1 MANVSR
7 LFIRRLAALLAVP
20 LTAPFLLGQ
29 KANGLG
35 QTANVI
41 SPVRPL
47 QTELIAPLDITHVH
61 IGSPVLVRVDLQ
73 WAETGCT
80 MKAGSIV
87 QGHVVG
93 IVRRSKGVRDSEMQL
108 SFKAADCEAHHE
120 AQFPFTLVA
129 LIGPAGG
136 SVGTGQSGVSEA
148 PPLADAIGNAIG
160 GPGGIRSARSASAIN
175 SAFAVPARNLPTQIF
190 PGHVIDIR
198 KTVLSVG
205 AGAGG
210 ATIVTALG
218 HDLRLEQGTS
228 LILTHPVLS
237 ASEKATAKLS
247 SPEQKAFSM
256 SGTGGVGSEL
266 VSTGTGKVNV
276 PVAAP
281 AEMAIPET
289 PDESDICSGTCN
301 VVGGSKPE
309 SEVTGSS
316 AIASLSLKRLGYSP
330 RENREL
336 SNFDNETTLTFLDAS
351 NLLCTFD
358 PHRLRERSGLGE
370 EAVRNIRAVLVD
382 PQTHTIKRVMEWR
395 VRGNEQYLWR
405 LSQGR
410 VLVHMGHELR
420 LFDAEL
426 KPVRI
431 IRIDGP
437 VAWVVSSASGNHI
450 AVGTVRERHSAA
462 VHQDLEAVLS
472 SEPEEDVDVRV
483 FDEDFAVVISAV
495 QSSKMPSPVLSEA
508 GELRLHGDGH
518 THWKITEYRWDR
530 TEQTIASMKSACRPS
545 LSTPERDLIFAVGC
559 TTSGG
564 RWFRMLRRDGHPL
577 LKGVSPS
584 DEIQQSAQAAIDGAF
599 AVRIV
604 KTVRAMNYG
613 QPFKRTDLVGQKISI
628 YRSSDGRGL
637 ATVNTADF
645 ALSQMAFALS
655 PSGNQLA
662 LVGTNAIVFYAMN
675 LPHN

>member
-1 MANVSR
+1 M
-7 LFIRRLAALLAVP
+7 LAVP
-20 LTAPFLLGQ
+20 LTASFLLGQ
-29 KANGLG
+29 S
-35 QTANVI
+35 ANVV
-41 SPVRPL
+41 SPIRPL

-73 WAETGCT
+73 WAETSCIL
-80 MKAGSIV
+80 KAGSIV

-93 IVRRSKGVRDSEMQL
+93 IVKRSKGVKNSEMQL
-108 SFKAADCEAHHE
+108 SFDAADCEAHHE
-120 AQFPFTLVA
+120 VQFPFTLVA

-160 GPGGIRSARSASAIN
+160 GPSGIRSARTASAIN
-175 SAFAVPARNLPTQIF
+175 STFAVPPRNLPTQIL

-205 AGAGG
+205 VGAGG

-228 LILTHPVLS
+228 LILAHSVPG
-237 ASEKATAKLS
+237 ASEKSTAKLG
-247 SPEQKAFSM
+247 SPVQNGFSM
-256 SGTGGVGSEL
+256 SGTGGGGSGL
-266 VSTGTGKVNV
+266 VSTGTGKVSV
-276 PVAAP
+276 PAAAP
-281 AEMAIPET
+281 AALAIPEV
-289 PDESDICSGTCN
+289 PDESDVCLGTCN
-301 VVGGSKPE
+301 VVGGSKQE
-309 SEVTGSS
+309 SEVIDSS
-316 AIASLSLKRLGYSP
+316 VVASLGLRRLGYSP
-330 RENREL
+330 RETREM
-336 SNFDNETTLTFLDAS
+336 SDFDNETTLTFLDAF

-358 PHRLRERSGLGE
+358 PHRLRERAGLDE
-370 EAVRNIRAVLVD
+370 EAVRNIRAVLID
-382 PQTHTIKRVMEWR
+382 PKTHTIRRVMEWR
-395 VRGNEQYLWR
+395 VRGDGQYLWR

-410 VLVHMGHELR
+410 VLVHMGHELK

-426 KPVRI
+426 KPLRS
-431 IRIDGP
+431 IRVVGP
-437 VAWVVSSASGNHI
+437 VAWVASSPSGDHI
-450 AVGTVRERHSAA
+450 AVGTVRERYSAA

-472 SEPEEDVDVRV
+472 SEPEEDIEIRV
-483 FDEDFAVVISAV
+483 FDKDFAVVLTAE
-495 QSSKMPSPVLSEA
+495 QSSKMPSPVLSES

-518 THWKITEYRWDR
+518 THWKVTEYRWDR
-530 TEQTIASMKSACRPS
+530 TEQTIASMKSACRPL

-577 LKGVSPS
+577 LKGESPS
-584 DEIQQSAQAAIDGAF
+584 DEIQQSAQGAIDGAF
-599 AVRIV
+599 AVRIA

-613 QPFKRTDLVGQKISI
+613 QPFKKSDLVRQKVSI
-628 YRSSDGRGL
+628 YRSSDGKGL

-655 PSGNQLA
+655 PSGDQLA
-662 LVGTNAIVFYAMN
+662 LVGSNSIAFYAVN